1 MGVFSKEVITPF
13 TTASASFSPTTSTF
27 LPFANSS
34 SRALVNWF
42 SMSGRRVLLENCGMA
57 IFFTSGGRELTVPAR
72 WYPQAEKVKAHA
84 RAINLKTFIKFLFII
99 FKSFGVTCILTGLTG
114 WKPVSVMQLIF
125 WWAQPTLP
133 FLRVSLPYLS

>member
-27 LPFANSS
+27 LPFVNSS

-72 WYPQAEKVKAHA
+72 WYPQPERA
-84 RAINLKTFIKFLFII
+84 RIDNVNMWLVNL
-99 FKSFGVTCILTGLTG
+99 ILPPRL
-114 WKPVSVMQLIF
+114 PVSSAQQPPSLSLSLLYVPLPSHQPEQLLLQYQLL
-125 WWAQPTLP
+125 WLM
-133 FLRVSLPYLS
+133 RR